1 MDRNKLRDS
10 LMITHHKSPQTLKI
24 KDTVSVRS
32 GRSLQILKP
41 LNAISI
47 VEAARAQTSEEPV
60 LTTTIAT

>member
-1 MDRNKLRDS
+1 
-10 LMITHHKSPQTLKI
+10 MITHHKSPQTLKI